1 MINWFKGL
9 FGFPTKSEVIRD
21 TILTL
26 AKDRTLLESALSL
39 SDEIEK
45 SSQQSIR
52 IQAGREI
59 NFHPVTGD
67 VKAPGMTLAA
77 YNDLCKREEEEGR
90 KAKRRVYQR
99 QYRMRKKQEQKGK
112 PTPVTVLGFCVDA
125 TPRIAELASQGMK
138 QYAIART
145 LRRDGF
151 LYESKNSG
159 GLKPFDK
166 IHVAYLI
173 NGRTVYNS
181 EKKMYVSSDRY
192 LQYQRDIKVR
202 QKGKKK

>member
-39 SDEIEK
+39 SDEIN
-45 SSQQSIR
+45 R
-52 IQAGREI
+52 
-59 NFHPVTGD
+59 H
-67 VKAPGMTLAA
+67 
-77 YNDLCKREEEEGR
+77 
-90 KAKRRVYQR
+90 KAK
-99 QYRMRKKQEQKGK
+99 KAK
-112 PTPVTVLGFCVDA
+112 PAPVHVLGFCVDA
-125 TPRIAELASQGMK
+125 TPRIAELAAQGMK
-138 QYAIART
+138 NDAIART
-145 LRRDGF
+145 LRRNGF
-151 LYESKNSG
+151 FYESKNSG
-159 GLKPFDK
+159 GAKPFEA

-173 NGRTVYNS
+173 NGRTIYNAQ
-181 EKKMYVSSDRY
+181 KKMYVSSDRY

>member
-45 SSQQSIR
+45 SCQPSIR
-52 IQAGREI
+52 IRAGQET

-67 VKAPGMTLAA
+67 VNAPGMTLAA
-77 YNDLCKREEEEGR
+77 YNDLCRREEEEGR

-112 PTPVTVLGFCVDA
+112 
-125 TPRIAELASQGMK
+125 
-138 QYAIART
+138 
-145 LRRDGF
+145 
-151 LYESKNSG
+151 
-159 GLKPFDK
+159 
-166 IHVAYLI
+166 
-173 NGRTVYNS
+173 
-181 EKKMYVSSDRY
+181 KK
-192 LQYQRDIKVR
+192 
-202 QKGKKK
+202 